1 MGIFDDEPDIC
12 KPKASRPVKEPKW
25 FSKIKNQV
33 IERGQKD
40 LIYYLGE
47 PLNVY
52 GEPMSVFVDFGVL
65 SNATYYDAGVN
76 EIIVDQSILPLND
89 TGY

>member
-1 MGIFDDEPDIC
+1 M
-12 KPKASRPVKEPKW
+12 
-25 FSKIKNQV
+25 

-52 GEPMSVFVDFGVL
+52 GEPMSVFVNFGDL
-65 SNATYYDAGVN
+65 SNATYYESGVN
-76 EIIVDQSILPLND
+76 EIIVDQARLLLND
-89 TGY
+89 RGY